1 MLPQLSRRAWNNVL
15 IFAVLILM
23 FLLYGTPQRL
33 ADLSHRSTSLLDE
46 QALLSVE
53 YPLVRLSR
61 SSQGWR
67 LSPPVPELQPLTE
80 RTMTF
85 WQQQQLHDGQRS
97 VSPTPE
103 PLTQAIV
110 MLAGQAEPVIW
121 VLLLADEQ
129 FWLSPSHRT
138 MHYPISALDAERLFP
153 MEFR

>member
-33 ADLSHRSTSLLDE
+33 ADLPHRSMSLLNE
-46 QALLSVE
+46 QTLLSVE

-61 SSQGWR
+61 SPQGWR
-67 LSPPVPELQPLTE
+67 LSPPAPELQPLAE
-80 RTMTF
+80 RTMTV

-97 VSPTPE
+97 VAPTPE
-103 PLTQAIV
+103 PLTQAAL

-121 VLLLADEQ
+121 VLLLADDQ

-138 MHYPISALDAERLFP
+138 MYYPITALDAERLFP

>member
-23 FLLYGTPQRL
+23 FLLYGMPQRL
-33 ADLSHRSTSLLDE
+33 ADLPHRSTSLLDE
-46 QALLSVE
+46 ASLLSIE

-61 SSQGWR
+61 SPQGWR
-67 LSPPVPELQPLTE
+67 LSPQAPDLQPLAEQTIAV
-80 RTMTF
+80 

-97 VSPTPE
+97 IAPTPE
-103 PLTQAIV
+103 PLTQAML
-110 MLAGQAEPVIW
+110 MLAGQPEPVIW
-121 VLLLADEQ
+121 VLSLSDDQ

-138 MHYPISALDAERLFP
+138 MYYPVSAQNAEQLFP

>member
-23 FLLYGTPQRL
+23 FLLYGMPQRL
-33 ADLSHRSTSLLDE
+33 ADLPHRSTSLLDE
-46 QALLSVE
+46 HTLLGVE

-61 SSQGWR
+61 STQGWR
-67 LSPPVPELQPLTE
+67 LSPSSPELQPLAE
-80 RTMTF
+80 QTMSV

-97 VSPTPE
+97 VAPTPE
-103 PLTQAIV
+103 PLTQATL

-138 MHYPISALDAERLFP
+138 MYYPISAQDAERLFP